1 LHDLKVKKLVIR
13 GRKEI
18 FSGPY
23 QRSCVNF
30 TTIGAKVDIMKS
42 WKISS

>member
-1 LHDLKVKKLVIR
+1 MSRVGVLYLECYYDVKLDDLKVKKLVIR

-23 QRSCVNF
+23 QR
-30 TTIGAKVDIMKS
+30 
-42 WKISS
+42 